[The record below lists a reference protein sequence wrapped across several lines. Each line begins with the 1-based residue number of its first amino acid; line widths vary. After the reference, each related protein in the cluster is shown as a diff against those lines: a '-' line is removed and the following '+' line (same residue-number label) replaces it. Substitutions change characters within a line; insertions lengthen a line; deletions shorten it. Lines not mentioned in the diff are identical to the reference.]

1 MNSRPLPNGFLVIFD
16 GIDGVGKTTQIKMAD
31 EAMKAS
37 GWQTL
42 TTRKMGGT
50 PIGEKLREVML
61 DPVSRPVETDLYI
74 SIAIQSALA
83 KQLEKDK
90 AAGNLI
96 LMDRGPISI
105 AAYQV
110 YGSGL
115 DETLGWKYVDEGMEL
130 LKPNLTIIYE
140 ADIAQSLERAKAKSK
155 ASDYFEN
162 KSLDYFVKVNQGY
175 KTASRRYDNIITID
189 ANQSLEAVHEQT
201 MNAINEALAA

>member
-140 ADIAQSLERAKAKSK
+140 A
-155 ASDYFEN
+155 
-162 KSLDYFVKVNQGY
+162 
-175 KTASRRYDNIITID
+175 NIITID